1 MSPLKPLADGR
12 QELEAGSREMSRGVR
27 TGLFVVLFP
36 PLNTGGRFIVSM
48 EFFLWSSHDAVECE
62 SSSHKP
68 QLLSRT
74 LPTDHVCLKS
84 QS

>member
-1 MSPLKPLADGR
+1 MSPLELLADVR
-12 QELEAGSREMSRGVR
+12 QELEAGSGEMSRGVR

-36 PLNTGGRFIVSM
+36 PLDTGGRFIVSM
-48 EFFLWSSHDAVECE
+48 EFFLESSHDFVACE

-68 QLLSRT
+68 RLLSWT
-74 LPTDHVCLKS
+74 LSTDHVCLKS